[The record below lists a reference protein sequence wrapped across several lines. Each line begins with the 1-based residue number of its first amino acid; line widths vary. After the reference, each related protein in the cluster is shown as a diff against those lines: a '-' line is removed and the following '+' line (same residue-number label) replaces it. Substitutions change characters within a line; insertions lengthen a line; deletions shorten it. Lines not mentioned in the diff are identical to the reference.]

1 MTSTQTPPRLG
12 HIDRSSG
19 RALFRQIADHLRQA
33 ITAGR
38 YGTQGAIP
46 SEKALSAHFGVARMT
61 IRQALQVL
69 RDEGIVEAK
78 QGRGVFVHTRPQPT
92 PAWPP
97 GVPRVWLLP
106 TGLPPLLSGPC
117 LGIEGR
123 PGTFIAQ
130 SRNGWSSHPITHMP
144 TNAQPLLPA

>member
-1 MTSTQTPPRLG
+1 MTSTETRPRLG
-12 HIDRSSG
+12 HIDRSID

-33 ITAGR
+33 ITAGT
-38 YGTQGAIP
+38 YGTQGALP

-69 RDEGIVEAK
+69 RDEGIVQAQ

-97 GVPRVWLLP
+97 GVPRAWLLP
-106 TGLPPLLSGPC
+106 TGLPPHLNGPC

-144 TNAQPLLPA
+144 ANAQPLLPT